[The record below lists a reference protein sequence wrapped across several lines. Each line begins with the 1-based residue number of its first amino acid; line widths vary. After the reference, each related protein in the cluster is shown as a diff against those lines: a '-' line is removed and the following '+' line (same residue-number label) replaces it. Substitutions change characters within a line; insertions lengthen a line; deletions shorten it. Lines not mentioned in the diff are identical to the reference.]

1 MPSSAISASQADD
14 LALLQRALQPV
25 ELPLTTV
32 LEETSVPI
40 EAIYFIESGFAS
52 VVTGN
57 KPPVEIGWSGA
68 KA

>member
-1 MPSSAISASQADD
+1 

-32 LEETSVPI
+32 LEEASVPI